1 MSIEDKFREADLFW
15 ALAQG
20 VKFKNTETELEKAS
34 IILGFD
40 EQVRGD
46 TELQDAFAVGA
57 NGLPFSE
64 VKKGQDVF

>member
-1 MSIEDKFREADLFW
+1 MSENEISRNADLLW
-15 ALAQG
+15 AWQYG
-20 VKFKNTETELEKAS
+20 VEFKNTEDDLDKAC
-34 IILGFD
+34 IILEFEG
-40 EQVRGD
+40 QVLED